1 MKCPYC
7 GCMDDR
13 VVDSR
18 MAQEGRAGRRR
29 RECEECER
37 RYTTY
42 EYIERI
48 ELGVVKNDERREPYD
63 RDKLVTGIRLAC
75 KKRPISMAKI
85 DALVSEIENELYER
99 ARNGEVSAKILGELV
114 MEKLRALDDVA
125 YVRFASVYRRFE
137 DVNQFMEELREL
149 LLNREGES

>member
-1 MKCPYC
+1 MV
-7 GCMDDR
+7 DR
-13 VVDSR
+13 VIDSR
-18 MAQEGRAGRRR
+18 TAQEGRAVRRR
-29 RECEECER
+29 RECEDCNR

-48 ELGVVKNDERREPYD
+48 ELGVIKNDERREPYD

-75 KKRPISMAKI
+75 KKRPISIAKI

-99 ARNGEVSAKILGELV
+99 ARGGEVSAKILGELV

-125 YVRFASVYRRFE
+125 YVRFASVYRKFQDRREFY
-137 DVNQFMEELREL
+137 EELKRL
-149 LLNREGES
+149 PNG

>member
-1 MKCPYC
+1 ME
-7 GCMDDR
+7 DR

-18 MAQEGRAGRRR
+18 LAQEGRAVRRR
-29 RECEECER
+29 RECLSCKQ

-48 ELGVVKNDERREPYD
+48 ELGVIKNDERREPYN

-85 DALVSEIENELYER
+85 DALVTEIENELYER
-99 ARNGEVSAKILGELV
+99 ARGGEVSAKILGELV
-114 MEKLRALDDVA
+114 MEKLRGLDDVA
-125 YVRFASVYRRFE
+125 YVRFASVYR
-137 DVNQFMEELREL
+137 QFQDRHEFVEELKRL
-149 LLNREGES
+149 PNS